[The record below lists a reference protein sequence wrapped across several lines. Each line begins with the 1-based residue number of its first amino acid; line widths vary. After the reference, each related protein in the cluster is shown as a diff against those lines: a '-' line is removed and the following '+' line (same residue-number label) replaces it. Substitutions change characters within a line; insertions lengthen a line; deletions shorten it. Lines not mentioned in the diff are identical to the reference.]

1 MQTLAPLKEYAKEH
15 DVPIMKDEGIE
26 FICKYIEEHKI
37 KHILEIGSAIGYSA
51 IKFAGAAADVYVTT
65 VEIDEERYLQAV
77 QNIKERGLESRIS
90 IYLADALL
98 FETDRQFDL
107 IFIDAAKAQYIKF
120 FEKFK
125 HKLSP
130 RGVIVSDN
138 LSFHGM
144 VEDPH
149 LQCNRNTVMLVK
161 KIRKYVAFLKN
172 NEEFET
178 EFVSRGDG
186 ISISRK
192 KHRVQH

>member
-1 MQTLAPLKEYAKEH
+1 
-15 DVPIMKDEGIE
+15 MKDEGIE

-51 IKFAGAAADVYVTT
+51 IKLAGAAADVYVTT

-125 HKLSP
+125 HNLTP

-144 VEDPH
+144 VEDLSLTH
-149 LQCNRNTVMLVK
+149 NYSTIKLVK
-161 KIRKYVAFLKN
+161 KIRKYIDFLKN
-172 NEEFET
+172 NQEFDT
-178 EFVSRGDG
+178 EFFKVGDG
-186 ISISRK
+186 VSISKRK
-192 KHRVQH
+192 KL

>member
-1 MQTLAPLKEYAKEH
+1 
-15 DVPIMKDEGIE
+15 MKDEGIE

-125 HKLSP
+125 HNLAP

-161 KIRKYVAFLKN
+161 KIRKYVAFLKS

-178 EFVSRGDG
+178 EFVKCGDG
-186 ISISRK
+186 ISISR
-192 KHRVQH
+192 RRNG

>member
-1 MQTLAPLKEYAKEH
+1 
-15 DVPIMKDEGIE
+15 MKDEGIE

-77 QNIKERGLESRIS
+77 QNIKECGLENRIS

-98 FETDRQFDL
+98 FETDRLFDL

-125 HKLSP
+125 HNLSP

-161 KIRKYVAFLKN
+161 KIRKYVAFLKS

-178 EFVSRGDG
+178 EFVKCGDG
-186 ISISRK
+186 ISISKR
-192 KHRVQH
+192 RNG